1 MRRLALVLC
10 MVGLVA
16 LGAAPPPGAASPGLR
31 SASEGRA
38 FWLRHGY
45 LVPHPLQYLRA
56 KDAAAARAG
65 LPRGSLAGG
74 RGPVTGPSVPG
85 LTEGD
90 VTPPDPTGA
99 IGPNGYV
106 ELINLQMGI
115 FDRTGVLI
123 ASAPIESVVGGNH
136 FHYSDPQVLWDPAT
150 QRFYFEIW
158 DTTSATFRWGF
169 SKDADPRTL
178 DPSSWCS
185 YVSGFGYSTLDAP
198 DYPKLGQTK
207 DFLLMGVNFFPDFA
221 SWGGGDI
228 LWIDKPQGT
237 GPVTTCPTNTFRTG
251 RFTGIHNPD
260 GSMLFT
266 PVPAQQADPS
276 GNGWILAQSDTADP
290 RGGFEY
296 LSLIS
301 VRKDP
306 TTGEPLL
313 SPVRTLPVQRFTT
326 PAPAVQCPGS
336 GFDLDTLDGRLERA
350 VSAIDPH
357 VGAQVVWTAMAV
369 FGGGGSEERWFEI
382 RPGGAGGPGIVQ
394 HGVVTDPG
402 RFVWNG
408 AISPDRTV
416 TGGGRAHGSA
426 MVMGFTTSSSTQC
439 ADVEMVSKAD
449 AAPQTAPIVVEAPG
463 VSMDDFSCTGNLCR
477 WGDYGG
483 ASPDPG
489 ASLAARVGAVWLAQD
504 VPDPSGAQQDT
515 WVWEARP

>member
-1 MRRLALVLC
+1 
-10 MVGLVA
+10 
-16 LGAAPPPGAASPGLR
+16 
-31 SASEGRA
+31 
-38 FWLRHGY
+38 
-45 LVPHPLQYLRA
+45 
-56 KDAAAARAG
+56 
-65 LPRGSLAGG
+65 
-74 RGPVTGPSVPG
+74 
-85 LTEGD
+85 
-90 VTPPDPTGA
+90 
-99 IGPNGYV
+99 
-106 ELINLQMGI
+106 
-115 FDRTGVLI
+115 
-123 ASAPIESVVGGNH
+123 
-136 FHYSDPQVLWDPAT
+136 
-150 QRFYFEIW
+150 
-158 DTTSATFRWGF
+158 
-169 SKDADPRTL
+169 
-178 DPSSWCS
+178 
-185 YVSGFGYSTLDAP
+185 
-198 DYPKLGQTK
+198 
-207 DFLLMGVNFFPDFA
+207 
-221 SWGGGDI
+221 
-228 LWIDKPQGT
+228 
-237 GPVTTCPTNTFRTG
+237 
-251 RFTGIHNPD
+251 
-260 GSMLFT
+260 LFT

-276 GNGWILAQSDTADP
+276 GTGWILAQSDTADP

-296 LSLIS
+296 SLIS

-336 GFDLDTLDGRLERA
+336 GFDLDTLDGRLEHA

-449 AAPQTAPIVVEAPG
+449 AASQTAPIVVEAPG

-477 WGDYGG
+477 WGDYSG
-483 ASPDPG
+483 ASPRSRCEPRG
-489 ASLAARVGAVWLAQD
+489 AGRSSLAGAGRPGLLGGTTGHVGVGGSPLTSD
-504 VPDPSGAQQDT
+504 EGV
-515 WVWEARP
+515 RP